1 MDEKNP
7 ESVFNESEA
16 IAGELLMSLI
26 NDMELLLGFEQ
37 SQRVAHFQPEI
48 GDKLT
53 KFLTN
58 EYRSRLERLA
68 RLVEDKD
75 FLRMLIL
82 ELGELE
88 RPDLQDYLRSVFG
101 YRHELQTQLQSRGA
115 SDSDAVLK
123 EYVTGKY
130 RRITQELRPLE
141 GVVTESPDD
150 SPEVI
155 AEVEVYRRR
164 AKQLADL
171 IKQQQLTVQLM
182 AESSASML
190 SLFVNYLNDCI
201 NNLPPEERAEGHLN
215 AQIAFGELEAPVL
228 QMGRKLKSVEQNAGK
243 PCGYAEVMELI
254 TKLFEK

>member
-1 MDEKNP
+1 MDEKNQ
-7 ESVFNESEA
+7 ESDSIENES

-48 GDKLT
+48 GDKLS
-53 KFLTN
+53 KFLTT
-58 EYRSRLERLA
+58 EYRIRLERLA

-75 FLRMLIL
+75 FLRMLVL

-101 YRHELQTQLQSRGA
+101 YRHELQTQLQSRG
-115 SDSDAVLK
+115 SSESDAVLK

-130 RRITQELRPLE
+130 RRITQELKPIDPNAFD
-141 GVVTESPDD
+141 GAPDA
-150 SPEVI
+150 PEVI

-171 IKQQQLTVQLM
+171 IKQQQLTVLLM

-190 SLFVNYLNDCI
+190 SLFVNYLNDCV
-201 NNLPPEERAEGHLN
+201 NNLPPDQRADHQNLP
-215 AQIAFGELEAPVL
+215 ISFGELEAPVL
-228 QMGRKLKSVEQNAGK
+228 QMCRKLKAIEQNAGK
-243 PCGYAEVMELI
+243 PCGYAEVMELV